1 MADPKLSTKRRV
13 GFAAAPLA
21 LIGAL
26 VAALGTNDSA
36 HEGRRYTPY
45 YDSAGILTVCA
56 GITGPAVVKGKRYTD
71 DECTRLETVYV
82 RTMLGHMGQ
91 CVRGEFELHE
101 IKARG
106 HFAYNI
112 GTPAFCASTAAKRLN
127 AGERQAACTEM
138 WKWRYVTIAG
148 AKRDCAL
155 LQWSSKCGGIIDR
168 RQWEMATRAL
178 KNYEQHILDHRKS
191 LVNAFAMA
199 LRNGDASD
207 RASVLSKIGA
217 FNKANPE
224 LAITSSGL
232 RQSIKNRARY
242 SDRAEAGI
250 VLDPRLVARLNKA
263 VTE

>member
-1 MADPKLSTKRRV
+1 MPSDSGRGSAAVADTKLSTKQRV

-36 HEGRRYTPY
+36 PEGRRYTPY

-71 DECTRLETVYV
+71 EECTRLETAYV

-91 CVRGEFELHE
+91 CVRGEFEFHE
-101 IKARG
+101 IKAWG

-138 WKWRYVTIAG
+138 WKWRLVRIDG
-148 AKRDCAL
+148 VKRDCAL
-155 LQWSSKCGGIIDR
+155 PQWRSKCGGIIDR
-168 RQWEMATRAL
+168 RQWEMATC
-178 KNYEQHILDHRKS
+178 Q
-191 LVNAFAMA
+191 
-199 LRNGDASD
+199 G
-207 RASVLSKIGA
+207 
-217 FNKANPE
+217 
-224 LAITSSGL
+224 
-232 RQSIKNRARY
+232 
-242 SDRAEAGI
+242 
-250 VLDPRLVARLNKA
+250 RLQ
-263 VTE
+263 